1 MALENTLILEKRG
14 CNFSPSEGWCK
25 GHREDKSDVG
35 NYRVGS
41 YDYSI
46 IGKDGIRYIVE
57 FGFANGMRLT
67 HKVTGKPLK
76 HPKRDPIFSDY
87 MYINTQYEN
96 ENGCWR
102 NSDLKRDIY
111 NKHFEFSK
119 SGILAAVNY
128 ICGEDRYT
136 KIEFIE

>member
-1 MALENTLILEKRG
+1 MNMTLGKTLVLEKRG
-14 CNFSPSEGWCK
+14 RNFIPAEGWCK
-25 GHREDKSDVG
+25 GHREG
-35 NYRVGS
+35 NYRVCS

-46 IGKDGIRYIVE
+46 IGKDGTHYIIE
-57 FGFANGMRLT
+57 FGFANGMRFT

-76 HPKRDPIFSDY
+76 HPKRDAIFSDY
-87 MYINTQYEN
+87 MHINTQYEN

-102 NSDLKRDIY
+102 NSDLERDIH

>member
-1 MALENTLILEKRG
+1 MKLVLEKRG
-14 CNFSPSEGWCK
+14 RNVHHAEGWCK

-46 IGKDGIRYIVE
+46 VGKDGIRYIVE
-57 FGFANGMRLT
+57 FGFANGMRFT

-76 HPKRDPIFSDY
+76 HPKRDPEYADY
-87 MYINTQYEN
+87 MHINTQYEN
-96 ENGCWR
+96 EDGCWR
-102 NSDLKRDIY
+102 NLAIEQEIY
-111 NKHFEFSK
+111 DKHFEYSI

-136 KIEFIE
+136 EIEFVD